1 MSTTSEMLDA
11 VNAAITAR
19 LAGGAVQSYSLED
32 GRNIQYITMTE
43 LLKLRDK
50 LNAEA
55 AGSILDR
62 TSYAN
67 FRGRP
72 L

>member
-11 VNAAITAR
+11 VNAAIAAR

-43 LLKLRDK
+43 LLKLRDR
-50 LNAEA
+50 LNTEA
-55 AGSILDR
+55 AGPISDR

>member
-43 LLKLRDK
+43 LLKLRDR
-50 LNAEA
+50 LNTEA
-55 AGSILDR
+55 AGSISDR
-62 TSYAN
+62 TSYAT
-67 FRGRP
+67 FRRRP

>member
-55 AGSILDR
+55 AGSISDR
-62 TSYAN
+62 TSYAT